1 MDSCQ
6 QPLDAVTCLS
16 QVEATYVRVIQAA
29 ARAHGVC
36 EQYVDEVHAAYTT
49 RLDTIAQSTQA
60 ELGGIFRWSTAP
72 WRDPIWETFALETAA
87 PIPAT
92 VRLGCF
98 LLARISP
105 GSTWER
111 GHPARQDSGGRD
123 ARAPSANQ
131 LDLPA
136 LAPLVGHGHLFFLG
150 EDPAPLRHML
160 SLTLL
165 RLLVSFPPGM
175 LRLTL
180 VDPVTAGSALSAFL
194 HLPPMLR
201 GPDVIIRPEALEQ
214 QLRELEDQIASLSQT
229 RLANLYPTIEAYNAS
244 PDALTIPY
252 RILALADLPSGLDER
267 SAGRLLTIARNG
279 PRVGVY
285 IVASIN
291 ASIAPPRN
299 FALDTLTSL
308 GTIVHL
314 ANPDQLTWNDPLLAN
329 KVIHADPMPPVA
341 QMNHWLALVGKAAS
355 ASMCC
360 FAHNRCR

>member
-98 LLARISP
+98 SP
-105 GSTWER
+105 FESPIIR
-111 GHPARQDSGGRD
+111 
-123 ARAPSANQ
+123 
-131 LDLPA
+131 DLPA
-136 LAPLVGHGHLFFLG
+136 LAPLIGHGHLFFLG

>member
-6 QPLDAVTCLS
+6 QPLDAATCLS

-29 ARAHGVC
+29 ARAHGAC

-72 WRDPIWETFALETAA
+72 WRDPIWETFAPETAA

-92 VRLGCF
+92 VRLGRF
-98 LLARISP
+98 FPLESP
-105 GSTWER
+105 RT
-111 GHPARQDSGGRD
+111 
-123 ARAPSANQ
+123 

-136 LAPLVGHGHLFFLG
+136 LAPLIGHGHLFFLG

-201 GPDVIIRPEALEQ
+201 GPDVIIRPEAMEQ

-279 PRVGVY
+279 PRVGIY

-308 GTIVHL
+308 GTVVHL
-314 ANPDQLTWNDPLLAN
+314 VDPDQLTWNDPLLAN

-341 QMNHWLALVGKAAS
+341 QMNRWLMLVGRAAS